1 MILWFDVMISSNLCC
16 VNKNIFII
24 CSIIIEHIMKYMNK
38 KSTFEI
44 FCLSCYFK
52 TWLQIQ
58 NIEFFQNWF
67 TYSLQNAPIKY
78 GQRDFGCPICSKRC
92 NTKQHME
99 KHIRTHT
106 GEQPYACQIC
116 QKRFNDFSN
125 CRRHIKQC
133 QSMNFFG
140 WIKLL
145 FFATLSKLVFW
156 VVHKWCHPLGGT

>member
-1 MILWFDVMISSNLCC
+1 MP
-16 VNKNIFII
+16 
-24 CSIIIEHIMKYMNK
+24 
-38 KSTFEI
+38 
-44 FCLSCYFK
+44 SCYFK

-133 QSMNFFG
+133 QSINFFG

-145 FFATLSKLVFW
+145 FFPFLIFKINFW
-156 VVHKWCHPLGGT
+156 AVHKWCHLLKGTEDQGEGRVKNLKKWVTSIFICSITDG